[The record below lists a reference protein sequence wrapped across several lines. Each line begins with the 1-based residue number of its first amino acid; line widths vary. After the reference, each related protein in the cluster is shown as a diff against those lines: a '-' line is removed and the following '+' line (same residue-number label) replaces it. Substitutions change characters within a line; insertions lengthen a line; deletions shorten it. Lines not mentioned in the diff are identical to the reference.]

1 MKIKKIR
8 EKINPNTSA
17 VIQYFLLMCL
27 AFLSISSYGFSN
39 IQTTKLVDSLKQV
52 ARQSNNDTVLLN
64 AFGALSREL
73 KSIDPQSALKY
84 GKDALEIAERLNI
97 PHEIAQNLG
106 NVGVVY
112 WQMGNFSMAIDFHLE
127 ASKISQEIGDS
138 IGMARS
144 LNNLGIIYNDQGFYT
159 KALDYFFQAFNIYAD
174 QKHKLGMAPV
184 LNNIGLVY
192 QNQGN
197 YELSESYHKKSIELK
212 NELNDLKGIGFSLNN
227 LGIVYQKKGD
237 LETAI
242 QYFNQS
248 LEIRHRIGEK
258 REIANT
264 ISNIGNAYY
273 AKGNFDPALKRL
285 FESIDI
291 YESINDLQGIANGNL
306 YIGRVYREQGAS
318 KSALEYFS
326 KALNLARQIGLK
338 KVEAEVYFDMAQA
351 YYKMNEMIQAFHFQ
365 QKHILMRDSL
375 LAEDRKRMMS
385 EMQVLYEKERKDFE
399 IEMLRKQVEAETS
412 SRKQEHLVKNLLIL
426 LVVTVSGFAILFYNR
441 FLAINKVNKQLEEQK
456 NEIAENNSKLL
467 ALNKTIFAEKQ
478 KTEQLNEK
486 LNQANQK
493 LSESEKHLLD
503 MNATK
508 DKFFSIISHDLRNPF
523 ASIVSFSRLL
533 KRNAHNLSGDELQ
546 ELVMEL
552 DKSVFKINNLLENLL
567 QWSRTQTGK
576 IVYKPGYILLKE
588 LISDNVNLLKANAK
602 DKEIQLK
609 NDIQDDLIVWA
620 DVNMTDTVIRN
631 LLSNALKYTEA
642 KGNVTVKAKHKA
654 GWVYVSV
661 EDDGVG
667 ISPENISKLFKVDTL
682 YSTYGTQD
690 EKGSGLGLLL
700 CKEFVERQGGK
711 ITLKSEL
718 GKGTSFTFSLPVD
731 ENFKKQ

>member
-1 MKIKKIR
+1 MEMMIKR
-8 EKINPNTSA
+8 LN
-17 VIQYFLLMCL
+17 QCFLLKF
-27 AFLSISSYGFSN
+27 FLFAIICSASIASYGISDV
-39 IQTTKLVDSLKQV
+39 QTLKQLDSLRQLVKQ
-52 ARQSNNDTVLLN
+52 SKNDTVLLN
-64 AFGALSREL
+64 ALGILSREL
-73 KSIDPQSALKY
+73 KSVDPQSALKY
-84 GKDALEIAERLNI
+84 GKDALEKAEKLNI

-127 ASKISQEIGDS
+127 ASKISQQIGDS
-138 IGMARS
+138 IGIARS
-144 LNNLGIIYNDQGFYT
+144 LNNLGIIYNDQGFYS
-159 KALDYFFQAFNIYAD
+159 KALDYFFQALSLYTSQNNKI
-174 QKHKLGMAPV
+174 GMAPV

-192 QNQGN
+192 QNQGDFD
-197 YELSESYHKKSIELK
+197 LSESYHKKSIELK
-212 NELNDLKGIGFSLNN
+212 NELNDPKGIGFSLNN
-227 LGIVYQKKGD
+227 LGIVYYKRGNM
-237 LETAI
+237 EVAI
-242 QYFNQS
+242 QYYNQA
-248 LEIRHRIGEK
+248 LEIRQRLGDK

-264 ISNIGNAYY
+264 ISNLGNAYF
-273 AKGNFDPALKRL
+273 AKGNMDQALKLL
-285 FESIDI
+285 FESIDL
-291 YESINDLQGIANGNL
+291 YESIKDLQGIANGNL
-306 YIGRVYREQGAS
+306 FIGRVYREQGLS
-318 KSALEYFS
+318 KNALEYFA
-326 KALNLARQIGLK
+326 KALTLAQQVGMK
-338 KVEAEVYFDMAQA
+338 KLEGDVYYDMAQT
-351 YYKMNEMIQAFHFQ
+351 YYKMNEINQAFEYQ
-365 QKHILMRDSL
+365 QKHILLRDSL
-375 LAEDRKRMMS
+375 LVEERKRIMS

-399 IEMLRKQVEAETS
+399 IELLKKQMEADTS
-412 SRKQEHLVKNLLIL
+412 SRKQEHLLKNLLIL

-467 ALNKTIFAEKQ
+467 ALNKTIFSEKQ
-478 KTEQLNEK
+478 KTEQLNDK

-493 LSESEKHLLD
+493 LSESEKHLLEL
-503 MNATK
+503 NATK

-533 KRNAHNLSGDELQ
+533 KRNAHSLSADELQ

-588 LISDNVNLLKANAK
+588 LIADNVNLLKANAK

-609 NDIQDDLIVWA
+609 NEIQDDLIVWA

-642 KGNVTVKAKHKA
+642 KGNVIVKAKQKA
-654 GWVYVSV
+654 GWVNVSI

-667 ISPENISKLFKVDTL
+667 ISPENIPKLFKVDTL

-711 ITLKSEL
+711 ISLKSEL
-718 GKGTSFTFSLPVD
+718 GKGTAFTFSLPVD
-731 ENFKKQ
+731 ENFKSQ